1 MLSAVRRFVDGG
13 ARAGRW
19 ALMLGALTLAA
30 PGCGKPCEDL
40 ADHACERAG
49 EGSETC
55 LTIRDKAGK
64 ASSEDQRACRKALD
78 MVVTLG
84 KNK

>member
-1 MLSAVRRFVDGG
+1 MVNVATW
-13 ARAGRW
+13 RAG
-19 ALMLGALTLAA
+19 LGAALVLGVLWLT
-30 PGCGKPCEDL
+30 GCSKPCGEL

-55 LTIRDKAGK
+55 LAIREKASK

-78 MVVTLG
+78 MVETLG